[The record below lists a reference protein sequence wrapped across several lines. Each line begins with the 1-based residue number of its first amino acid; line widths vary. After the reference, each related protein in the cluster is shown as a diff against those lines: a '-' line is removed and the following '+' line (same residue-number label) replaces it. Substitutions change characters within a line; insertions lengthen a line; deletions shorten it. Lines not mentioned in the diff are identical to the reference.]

1 MCFVGGTGCTQP
13 DVLMCKG
20 EVSVSYINSFSSA
33 TALWP
38 DAKPRKDEEAAAPA
52 KTFEPAPVEQAP
64 VDIPANAAP
73 TGPSGGGNG
82 KDGGSS
88 SLASNGSAVDEFLKF
103 ARMSPAEQVRAMY
116 LEEQG
121 MTEDS
126 LKALPPE
133 ERTRIENEIANR
145 IEHEVRTA
153 AESPAQQNIRL
164 SVNAS
169 YTQSMQRMEQ
179 QEQDMWMR

>member
-1 MCFVGGTGCTQP
+1 
-13 DVLMCKG
+13 
-20 EVSVSYINSFSSA
+20 VSYISSVSSA
-33 TALWP
+33 PPVWP
-38 DAKPRKDEEAAAPA
+38 GAKPREDEDVAAVTAES
-52 KTFEPAPVEQAP
+52 FEPALVEQAP
-64 VDIPANAAP
+64 VEMPANAAP
-73 TGPSGGGNG
+73 TGPSGGGQ
-82 KDGGSS
+82 DSGSG
-88 SLASNGSAVDEFLKF
+88 SLESHGSAVDEFLKF

-121 MTEDS
+121 MTEDA

-133 ERTRIENEIANR
+133 ERARIENEIANR

-169 YTQSMQRMEQ
+169 YAQSMQRMEQ
-179 QEQDMWMR
+179 QEQAMWMR